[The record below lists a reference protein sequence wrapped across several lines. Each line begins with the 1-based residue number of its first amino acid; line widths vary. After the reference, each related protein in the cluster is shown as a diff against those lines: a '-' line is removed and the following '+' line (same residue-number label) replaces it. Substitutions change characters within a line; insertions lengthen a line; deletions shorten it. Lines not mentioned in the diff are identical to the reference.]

1 MGISAPLSEDRK
13 SLFQLLMSAL
23 LITSDDVMATNVE
36 VFQRIANFL
45 CVFFNQKSFGQ
56 VLTLTQKLT
65 RFLSTA
71 RPIATPPIMEQ
82 LETQ

>member
-1 MGISAPLSEDRK
+1 
-13 SLFQLLMSAL
+13 MSAL

-36 VFQRIANFL
+36 AFQRIANFL
-45 CVFFNQKSFGQ
+45 CVFFFNQKSFGQ

-71 RPIATPPIMEQ
+71 RPIATPHNGTIRNSIAKP
-82 LETQ
+82 TPAAVSGSVHS

>member
-1 MGISAPLSEDRK
+1 
-13 SLFQLLMSAL
+13 MSAL

-36 VFQRIANFL
+36 AFQRIANFL

-71 RPIATPPIMEQ
+71 RPIATPHNGTIRNSIAKP
-82 LETQ
+82 TPAAVSGSVHS

>member
-1 MGISAPLSEDRK
+1 
-13 SLFQLLMSAL
+13 
-23 LITSDDVMATNVE
+23 MATNVE